1 MANKTC
7 RYNASIQCDAK
18 YEFDEFYRQIKSALK
33 SGQGYS
39 CYIGGECPV
48 DKNLCPRYLTGVQ
61 AAKTSAT
68 CCPYDDTP
76 CDVKEQ
82 KLLEFTERVHHLA
95 KNTIN
100 QVFFQD
106 SDNKCPIN
114 PEKCVR
120 YKRYLNIMNKIKA
133 NEK

>member
-1 MANKTC
+1 MITC
-7 RYNASIQCDAK
+7 Q
-18 YEFDEFYRQIKSALK
+18 
-33 SGQGYS
+33 
-39 CYIGGECPV
+39 P
-48 DKNLCPRYLTGVQ
+48 
-61 AAKTSAT
+61 KTSAI

-82 KLLEFTERVHHLA
+82 KLSEFRKRVHYLSEN
-95 KNTIN
+95 KIN

-114 PEKCVR
+114 PAECIR
-120 YKRYLNIMNKIKA
+120 YQRYLNIVNKIKA